1 MVLFEKARFC
11 YCYSLD
17 QLAVGTIQKKKAEKS
32 SYRIQ
37 RASFV
42 NFTKCLKSCFEIAN
56 MIIAQIAVTKWT
68 NYLLLKEKKKD

>member
-1 MVLFEKARFC
+1 MVLFEKASFC

-17 QLAVGTIQKKKAEKS
+17 QLAQCKKKKAEKS

-56 MIIAQIAVTKWT
+56 MIIAQIAATKWT

>member
-1 MVLFEKARFC
+1 MVLFEKASFC

-17 QLAVGTIQKKKAEKS
+17 QLAQCKKKKKAEKS

-68 NYLLLKEKKKD
+68 NYLLLKEKKKV